1 MPQIGVLVGG
11 SESDS
16 TRQKWMSEFRSA
28 LQRLGWTD
36 GHNVQMTLR
45 WGAADRERAALLAA
59 ELVARKPDV
68 LFADNTFVAQALQK
82 ATRTVP
88 IVFARISDPI
98 SSGFVGSLARPGGNM
113 TGFSNS
119 ELSSYAKFVE
129 FTKEI
134 APNVTRIGI
143 VISTGPRQD
152 SIGGSV
158 DAITNAAT
166 SIGMKSTVVRADS
179 ENEVED
185 AIAEFGRT
193 PNGGLIMPGDPATT
207 AHRKL
212 IFALAARYKLPVIGS
227 YPFLAA
233 DGGLLAY
240 AAATRE
246 QYEGAARYVDRIL
259 RGEMPAELPVQQ
271 PTKYELSVNL
281 KTAKSLGLSVPP
293 SLLAIADEVIE

>member
-1 MPQIGVLVGG
+1 
-11 SESDS
+11 
-16 TRQKWMSEFRSA
+16 
-28 LQRLGWTD
+28 
-36 GHNVQMTLR
+36 MTLR
-45 WGAADRERAALLAA
+45 WAAADRDRAALLAA

-68 LFADNTFVAQALQK
+68 LFSDNTFVAQALQK

-143 VISTGPRQD
+143 VISEPRQN
-152 SIGGSV
+152 SIDGSV

-179 ENEVED
+179 AREVED
-185 AIAEFGRT
+185 AVAEFGRT

-212 IFALAARYKLPVIGS
+212 IFALAARYKLPVMGS

-240 AAATRE
+240 GAATRE

-281 KTAKSLGLSVPP
+281 KTAKALGLTVPP